1 MTVAV
6 EIAVVRLVLLN
17 AIAPPMNRSDNLLVV
32 VNTLI
37 VIYWV
42 VSKAIQQHSDLD
54 SYSLVWIRLA
64 LRPASTGSRL
74 SDPFGHDGIVRP
86 RHCRSSVEQPILEDL
101 GDHPMLSF
109 RCDPRSTPGGQL
121 MSACLVA

>member
-37 VIYWV
+37 VI
-42 VSKAIQQHSDLD
+42 
-54 SYSLVWIRLA
+54 
-64 LRPASTGSRL
+64 
-74 SDPFGHDGIVRP
+74 
-86 RHCRSSVEQPILEDL
+86 
-101 GDHPMLSF
+101 
-109 RCDPRSTPGGQL
+109 
-121 MSACLVA
+121 